1 MKSTFWPLFLLGI
14 CLVLVSKAQAQ
25 DGQALFNGKTLA
37 GWHIIPGGKW
47 EVKDKTI
54 VGKNTK
60 ADNRHGLLVSDKQ
73 YGDFTVSLQYKAVK
87 GNSGFYFRVQETG
100 DEVGVKG
107 FQAEIDPD
115 RDAGGLYETSGRAW
129 VVQPKPENVKTW
141 YKPNAWNTMTIKA
154 VGGNITVAVNGK
166 TSAQLTND
174 TGLRKGHFALQ
185 LHGGQD
191 VEVMFRN
198 ITLVGQ

>member
-1 MKSTFWPLFLLGI
+1 MKNILALSFILLLCSFLSPL
-14 CLVLVSKAQAQ
+14 AQAQ
-25 DGQALFNGKTLA
+25 KKQALFDGKTLA
-37 GWHIIPGGKW
+37 GWHTIPGGKW

-73 YGDFTVSLQYKAVK
+73 YSDFTVSLQYKAVK

-115 RDAGGLYETSGRAW
+115 KDAGGLYETSGRAW
-129 VVQPKPENVKTW
+129 VVQPKPEDVKTW

-154 VGGNITVAVNGK
+154 VGGNITVTVNGK

-191 VEVMFRN
+191 VEVMFRD
-198 ITLVGQ
+198 ITLAGK